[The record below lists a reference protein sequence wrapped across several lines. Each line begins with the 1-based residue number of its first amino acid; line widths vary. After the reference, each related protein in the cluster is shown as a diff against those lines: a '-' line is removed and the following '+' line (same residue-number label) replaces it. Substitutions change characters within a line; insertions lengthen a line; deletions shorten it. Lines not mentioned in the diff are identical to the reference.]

1 MVTHYRIASGSL
13 VLDEAPPGN
22 VSHFVA
28 PDPAEMQLLRD
39 RYLLDDHTLSSAL
52 DPDEVPRLEIDEGR
66 VLLIWKRPQ
75 SMVPSTGLFLDVS
88 SLGLLLVA
96 DELVI
101 VSRDDVDLSST
112 SGRLAARVRTPLDA
126 MLGLLSRTIQHYQ
139 DHLKIIKVIARD
151 VQQKISL
158 SMENEYLLQMFDLS
172 ESLVYY
178 TSAINGNG
186 VVLSRLRHHLE
197 REQAAPEILEYVE
210 DLIIENNQCY
220 KQAEI
225 YSTIFSG
232 LMDARGTLVNNN
244 MNLLL
249 KKLTVINVV
258 FLPLNL
264 IASIGGMSE
273 YSMMTGGISWP
284 IAYGAFGVAMV
295 AVGWLTARAL
305 RKIDIGGSVEMGAA
319 KQRNQRPR

>member
-1 MVTHYRIASGSL
+1 MVIHYGIASGTL
-13 VLDEAPPGN
+13 VLDPAGQGVVSQYVDPG
-22 VSHFVA
+22 
-28 PDPAEMQLLRD
+28 PDDLRHL
-39 RYLLDDHTLSSAL
+39 REHYQLDDHSLSSAL

-66 VLLIWKRPQ
+66 LLLIWKRPQ
-75 SMVPSTGLFLDVS
+75 SKAPGASLFLDVS
-88 SLGLLLVA
+88 SLGLLLTET
-96 DELVI
+96 ELVI
-101 VSRDDVDLSST
+101 VSRDDVDLAGGG
-112 SGRLAARVRTPLDA
+112 GRLAAKIRTPLDA
-126 MLGLLSRTIQHYQ
+126 MLGLLLRTIQHYQ
-139 DHLKIIKVIARD
+139 EHLKVIKVIARE

-197 REQAAPEILEYVE
+197 REHAPAEVVEYVE

-249 KKLTVINVV
+249 KKLTVINVI

-264 IASIGGMSE
+264 IAGIGGMSE
-273 YSMMTGGISWP
+273 YSVMTKGISWP
-284 IAYGAFGVAMV
+284 IAYGAFTVAMV
-295 AVGWLTARAL
+295 GVGWLTAAAL
-305 RKIDIGGSVEMGAA
+305 RRVELGGGAEMGTV
-319 KQRNQRPR
+319 KKRKGRRR